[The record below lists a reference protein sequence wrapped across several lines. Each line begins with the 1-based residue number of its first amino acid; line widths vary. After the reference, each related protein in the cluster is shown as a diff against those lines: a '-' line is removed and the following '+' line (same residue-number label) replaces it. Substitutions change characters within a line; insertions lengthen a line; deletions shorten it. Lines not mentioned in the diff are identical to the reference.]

1 MPEEQAQRQ
10 QTLEKV
16 EKAEEVETTEK
27 AEKVDAMQEPQQP
40 EKRAA
45 RPTKT
50 TSEQAL
56 NSGAN
61 RSYWP
66 FALAIVLSIGLM
78 GVVIYPIIFFIG
90 MALTVII
97 IIAWSVDRR

>member
-1 MPEEQAQRQ
+1 MPEEQAQGQ
-10 QTLEKV
+10 QTMEKV
-16 EKAEEVETTEK
+16 EKAEEVEK
-27 AEKVDAMQEPQQP
+27 AEKVDAMQEPQKP
-40 EKRAA
+40 EKRVA
-45 RPTKT
+45 RPVKA
-50 TSEQAL
+50 TSEQTL
-56 NSGAN
+56 NTGAN

-78 GVVIYPIIFFIG
+78 GVVVYPIIFFIG